1 MDNLDQ
7 LAAKT
12 AQDIIQETIKH
23 EHKAADVDRLAT
35 KALGVLQE
43 QGVYAATLFL
53 YSRSGAEKEIAPDLR
68 APPFDLLPQM
78 ISADTN
84 AVPPDKD
91 TQARLRFISEQV
103 TDDLDTL
110 LLVKQIWEQ
119 TLIYVRYGAKAYKE

>member
-12 AQDIIQETIKH
+12 AQKIIAETIKH
-23 EHKAADVDRLAT
+23 GHDAGDVDRLAT

-53 YSRSGAEKEIAPDLR
+53 YSRSSTEKEIASDLR
-68 APPFDLLPQM
+68 VPLFNLLPQ
-78 ISADTN
+78 IIPADKN
-84 AVPPDKD
+84 DVPPDED
-91 TQARLRFISEQV
+91 TQARLRLISKQV

-110 LLVKQIWEQ
+110 LLVKQAWEQ
-119 TLIYVRYGAKAYKE
+119 TLIYVRYGAKAYK

>member
-7 LAAKT
+7 LAAKM
-12 AQDIIQETIKH
+12 AQDIIQKTI
-23 EHKAADVDRLAT
+23 EHKHNAGDVDRLAT

-43 QGVYAATLFL
+43 QGVYAVTLFL
-53 YSRSGAEKEIAPDLR
+53 YSRSGAEKDIAPDLR
-68 APPFDLLPQM
+68 APLFDLLPQM

-84 AVPPDKD
+84 AVPSDDD

-110 LLVKQIWEQ
+110 LLVKQVWEQ